1 MPLTVLA
8 TLPLPA
14 QHEAELRELNA
25 EVSTLQF
32 DGIIENELPSWNAA
46 MITSAAFRLPDSGA
60 ALYEQLAD
68 LVRRGRVEW
77 VHFCAAGMDGQ
88 MFIPLIRAAHAAG
101 IKMTYCP
108 GVYAT
113 PIAQYVIAHVL
124 SCTRMLREHAEQQAS
139 KTWAPLMQR
148 DPRGAVV
155 GVVGAGGIGNEV
167 ARMATALGM
176 RSIGWRRRA
185 GSFGSFEDIFT
196 GEEGL
201 DALLMESDF
210 VVVAV
215 PNTPQTRKERPLG
228 RTLGNSGC
236 TITFSSN
243 SPAPSTSPAMSSMK
257 EFSTATLIQFV

>member
-1 MPLTVLA
+1 MFRCECNTTA
-8 TLPLPA
+8 
-14 QHEAELRELNA
+14 R
-25 EVSTLQF
+25 
-32 DGIIENELPSWNAA
+32 
-46 MITSAAFRLPDSGA
+46 RLPDSGA

-215 PNTPQTRKERPLG
+215 PNTPQTR
-228 RTLGNSGC
+228 
-236 TITFSSN
+236 
-243 SPAPSTSPAMSSMK
+243 
-257 EFSTATLIQFV
+257 